1 MAQSKSIGAQID
13 ELHGIR
19 EQLRS
24 IENAKK
30 VLLKRKEQAEYDL
43 MGSLEAQDLE
53 SGRGNTATATIQRTT
68 LPSVSDWDEFY
79 KFIADNDAF
88 YLLERR
94 PAAVAYRELLE
105 AREGEAIPGVEP
117 FERTAVLLRTL

>member
-13 ELHGIR
+13 ELHSVR
-19 EQLRS
+19 EQLRNL
-24 IENAKK
+24 EKAKK
-30 VLLKRKEQAEYDL
+30 MLSKQKEQLEYDL
-43 MGSLEAQDLE
+43 MGSLEAQDLD
-53 SGRGNTATATIQRTT
+53 SGRGSTATATIQRTT
-68 LPSVSDWDEFY
+68 LPNVTDWDEFY
-79 KFIADNDAF
+79 KFIAENDAF

-105 AREGEAIPGVEP
+105 AREGEAIPGAEP